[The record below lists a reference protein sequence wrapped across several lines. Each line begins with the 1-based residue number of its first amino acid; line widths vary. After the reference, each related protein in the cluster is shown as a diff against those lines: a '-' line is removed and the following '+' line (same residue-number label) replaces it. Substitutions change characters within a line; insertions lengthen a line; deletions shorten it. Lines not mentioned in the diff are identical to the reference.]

1 MTIDFETGLQLILFV
16 VAFGGM
22 YLVFLKD
29 SM

>member
-1 MTIDFETGLQLILFV
+1 MIDLETGLQLLLFV

-22 YLVFLKD
+22 YIGFLKD